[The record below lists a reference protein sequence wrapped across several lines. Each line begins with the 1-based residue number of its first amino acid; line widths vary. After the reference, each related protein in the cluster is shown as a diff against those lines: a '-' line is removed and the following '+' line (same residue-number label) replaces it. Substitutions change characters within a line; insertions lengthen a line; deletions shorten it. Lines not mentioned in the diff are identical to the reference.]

1 MDDLLLALSV
11 PAVVIASG
19 VYAVCDCRRQ
29 RRRPPPPYTRR
40 AARLAAHDAVALA
53 ESVVD
58 SAYAALGGLYAGPA
72 APHPA
77 APSPAVSRVTDP
89 SRGPGPSRSAPARRP

>member
-1 MDDLLLALSV
+1 MDDLLLTLTV

-29 RRRPPPPYTRR
+29 RRRPPPPYSRR
-40 AARLAAHDAVALA
+40 AARLAARDVLVRA

-58 SAYAALGGLYAGPA
+58 SAYAGLGGLYADPDGPR
-72 APHPA
+72 PA
-77 APSPAVSRVTDP
+77 GNAQAVSGRPDA
-89 SRGPGPSRSAPARRP
+89 SRDRGQSRPAPARKP